1 MARFW
6 QTPAVILYNAPDKH
20 FVTTAVS
27 VLKGCWF
34 YPYCFFRCFFFQW
47 QVYSNVWLFYI
58 KRWVMWMN
66 YELHIVF
73 FSFFCFFFFTV
84 RVSRSVKQIGTV
96 EIIKLIMLH
105 WRRQRIGTTHHL
117 DSRPLYRGWTFQNSR
132 FNNNNKVLLVLLS
145 VLRKWF
151 GALPK

>member
-1 MARFW
+1 MRLINILSQRQLVYWRDADFTRIAFFGVFSFSGKCI
-6 QTPAVILYNAPDKH
+6 QTCGYFTLNDGWCEWTMNCTL
-20 FVTTAVS
+20 FSS
-27 VLKGCWF
+27 VF
-34 YPYCFFRCFFFQW
+34 CF
-47 QVYSNVWLFYI
+47 
-58 KRWVMWMN
+58 
-66 YELHIVF
+66 VF
-73 FSFFCFFFFTV
+73 FSFFFTV
-84 RVSRSVKQIGTV
+84 RVFRSVKQIGAV